1 VIYRPVI
8 ERPWPQGPVND
19 NPWNDDRLSPNVGR
33 VAQKMDVLAR
43 FGQRVREKRTA
54 LGLSQEAF
62 ADKCKLDRTY
72 ISGIERGKRNLSLRN
87 IEIIAKTVGI
97 SISELMEGV

>member
-1 VIYRPVI
+1 M
-8 ERPWPQGPVND
+8 EK
-19 NPWNDDRLSPNVGR
+19 
-33 VAQKMDVLAR
+33 KMDVLLR
-43 FGQRVREKRTA
+43 FGQRVRERRTA

-87 IEIIAKTVGI
+87 IEAIANALGLTI
-97 SISELMEGV
+97 AELVQGV